1 MDKNVVSLPLR
12 CQLKYSPAV
21 IFIKV
26 LECLK
31 QMLVPFELVS
41 MHCGSDE
48 LNIVNGSIPINIS
61 LEEVKR

>member
-1 MDKNVVSLPLR
+1 MDKKIVRLPLR

-31 QMLVPFELVS
+31 QMLIPFELVS
-41 MHCGSDE
+41 MHCGSDK
-48 LNIVNGSIPINIS
+48 LNIVNGSIPVNIS